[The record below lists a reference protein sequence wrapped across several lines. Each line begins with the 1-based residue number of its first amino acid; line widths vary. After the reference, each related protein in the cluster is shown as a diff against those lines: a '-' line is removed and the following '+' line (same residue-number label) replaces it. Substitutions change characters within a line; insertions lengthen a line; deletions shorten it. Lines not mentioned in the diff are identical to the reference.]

1 MPGAQPG
8 HELFYSPAARLPDDI
23 ADEQNLHAMIL
34 MPRGQRVENGR
45 ILRLPFSRKIPDP
58 FSMINLH
65 VLRRLLF
72 LGLFVFSTCT
82 LRAHIA
88 GDEMADAAS
97 KFLTALDG
105 DFAKAYV
112 EFLADINESFAD
124 ILVEGDFTQGSPL
137 REEKDEPA
145 LLALPRLVFH
155 FNRRSLGR
163 LRQLIDAINRG
174 SIS

>member
-97 KFLTALDG
+97 KFLASLDG
-105 DFAKAYV
+105 DQKAKAT
-112 EFLADINESFAD
+112 FDFKNEERQNWHF
-124 ILVEGDFTQGSPL
+124 IP
-137 REEKDEPA
+137 KDRKGLTVKEMTVP
-145 LLALPRLVFH
+145 
-155 FNRRSLGR
+155 
-163 LRQLIDAINRG
+163 Q
-174 SIS
+174 